1 MFKKLLVAAACAASI
16 ASAQNIQ
23 FGGHA
28 ALNLTDW
35 MSSEAGTAGG
45 MSVGFNA
52 GAAAKIALSEKAS
65 VIPEVTLDLRRVGDD
80 YASYTAW
87 AIDVPVLFHYTPVMN
102 LYVEAGPQIALIL
115 SGSWDV
121 SSSGSY
127 YDDDDYGWDDDDYGY
142 SWDDDY
148 DYGYGYGASS
158 VASSLDDMYK
168 KNTFEFSLV
177 FGLGYDVSPN
187 IDVGFRYILGLTNVF
202 DDVDLGPFG
211 SYEIDIQNY
220 QMQFTV
226 TYWF

>member
-1 MFKKLLVAAACAASI
+1 MFKKLLVAATCVASI

-28 ALNLTDW
+28 AINLTDW
-35 MSSEAGTAGG
+35 MSTEQGTTGG

-80 YASYTAW
+80 DVSYTAW
-87 AIDVPVLFHYTPVMN
+87 AIDIPILFHYTPVMN

-115 SGSWDV
+115 SDSWDI
-121 SSSGSY
+121 SSSGSSY
-127 YDDDDYGWDDDDYGY
+127 EDIDSFEYGWDDDDDWGL
-142 SWDDDY
+142 DDSFD
-148 DYGYGYGASS
+148 YGYGASM
-158 VASSLDDMYK
+158 AIDFDDLYK
-168 KNTFEFSLV
+168 KNTVEFSLV
-177 FGLGYDVSPN
+177 FGIGYDVSPN

-202 DDVDLGPFG
+202 DDIDLGPLG
-211 SYEIDIQNY
+211 STEIDIQNY

>member
-1 MFKKLLVAAACAASI
+1 MSGEAT
-16 ASAQNIQ
+16 
-23 FGGHA
+23 
-28 ALNLTDW
+28 TD
-35 MSSEAGTAGG
+35 GG

-52 GAAAKIALSEKAS
+52 GVAAKIALSEKAS
-65 VIPEVTLDLRRVGDD
+65 VIPEVTLDLRRVGNDD
-80 YASYTAW
+80 VSYTAW

-121 SSSGSY
+121 SSSGLY
-127 YDDDDYGWDDDDYGY
+127 EDDWDDDDYGWN
-142 SWDDDY
+142 DY
-148 DYGYGYGASS
+148 DYGYGASS
-158 VASSLDDMYK
+158 AASNLLDDMYK

-202 DDVDLGPFG
+202 DDLDLGPLG
-211 SYEIDIQNY
+211 SSEVDIQNY

>member
-65 VIPEVTLDLRRVGDD
+65 VIPEITLDLRRVGDD
-80 YASYTAW
+80 DVSYTAW
-87 AIDVPVLFHYTPVMN
+87 AIDVPILFHYTPVMN

-121 SSSGSY
+121 SSSGLY
-127 YDDDDYGWDDDDYGY
+127 EDDWDDDDYGY
-142 SWDDDY
+142 SWDDD
-148 DYGYGYGASS
+148 DDYGYGASS
-158 VASSLDDMYK
+158 AASGLDDMYK

-202 DDVDLGPFG
+202 DDVDLGYGLPA
-211 SYEIDIQNY
+211 YEVDIQNY

>member
-35 MSSEAGTAGG
+35 MSSEAGIAGG

-65 VIPEVTLDLRRVGDD
+65 VIPEITLDLRRVGDD
-80 YASYTAW
+80 DVSYTAW

-127 YDDDDYGWDDDDYGY
+127 YDDDDYGWDDDDDWG
-142 SWDDDY
+142 WDDD
-148 DYGYGYGASS
+148 DDWGYGSSAASG
-158 VASSLDDMYK
+158 LDDMYK

-202 DDVDLGPFG
+202 DDVELGFG
-211 SYEIDIQNY
+211 LPAYEVDIQNY

>member
-1 MFKKLLVAAACAASI
+1 MSGDAT
-16 ASAQNIQ
+16 
-23 FGGHA
+23 
-28 ALNLTDW
+28 TD
-35 MSSEAGTAGG
+35 GG

-52 GAAAKIALSEKAS
+52 GVAAKIALSEKAS
-65 VIPEVTLDLRRVGDD
+65 VIPEVTLDLRRVGNDD
-80 YASYTAW
+80 VSYAAW

-121 SSSGSY
+121 SSSGSF
-127 YDDDDYGWDDDDYGY
+127 YDDGDDYGW
-142 SWDDDY
+142 DDY
-148 DYGYGYGASS
+148 DYGYGASS
-158 VASSLDDMYK
+158 AASNLLDDMYK

-202 DDVDLGPFG
+202 DDLDLGPLG
-211 SYEIDIQNY
+211 SSEVDIQNY

>member
-35 MSSEAGTAGG
+35 MSGEATTNGG

-65 VIPEVTLDLRRVGDD
+65 VIPEITLDLRRVGDD
-80 YASYTAW
+80 DVSYTAW

-127 YDDDDYGWDDDDYGY
+127 YDDDDYGWDDDDDWG
-142 SWDDDY
+142 WDDD
-148 DYGYGYGASS
+148 DDWGYGSS
-158 VASSLDDMYK
+158 VASGLDDMYK

-202 DDVDLGPFG
+202 DDVELGFG
-211 SYEIDIQNY
+211 LPAYEVDIQNY

>member
-115 SGSWDV
+115 SGSWDI
-121 SSSGSY
+121 SSSGSF
-127 YDDDDYGWDDDDYGY
+127 YDDDDDYDWDDDD
-142 SWDDDY
+142 D
-148 DYGYGYGASS
+148 YGYGASS

-177 FGLGYDVSPN
+177 FGLGYDVTPN

-202 DDVDLGPFG
+202 DDIDLGPLG

>member
-1 MFKKLLVAAACAASI
+1 MFKKLLVAAACAASF

-35 MSSEAGTAGG
+35 MSGDATTDGG

-52 GAAAKIALSEKAS
+52 GVAAKIALSEKAS
-65 VIPEVTLDLRRVGDD
+65 VIPEVTLDLRRVGNDD
-80 YASYTAW
+80 VSYTAW

-121 SSSGSY
+121 SSSGLY
-127 YDDDDYGWDDDDYGY
+127 EDDWDDDDYGWNDY
-142 SWDDDY
+142 DY
-148 DYGYGYGASS
+148 DYGYGASS
-158 VASSLDDMYK
+158 AASNLLDDMYK

-202 DDVDLGPFG
+202 DDVEPGFG
-211 SYEIDIQNY
+211 LPAYEVDIQNY